1 MIYEDVLELDG
12 KPCFDKCYSFNFPQY
27 RSDIE
32 AGSYIKFSV
41 SDKVC
46 YGRIINVYL
55 SPSSHVHTLRV
66 NQFVKLS
73 TLMEMGECSHAA
85 IINPYVDIDELVQ
98 TSYVMDVLIEMV
110 KGIIFVFKKDP
121 IVNGV
126 YPCEGMEHVF
136 LLRVRYMN
144 GQFEDIDDTQCL
156 PFPCEYDECPLCIS
170 YSKRIYNALYGIRKR
185 ITHVMCRNSEK
196 LGRSFIQGRDLYQF
210 DIQAWVFIVRYC
222 EDSGVPIY
230 GPFSQARKHLQMRKG
245 LELNGVRR
253 KGEIR
258 TVRFE
263 SRHQFHTF
271 DNIFGTYVRNGLYQK
286 RPAVNE

>member
-1 MIYEDVLELDG
+1 M
-12 KPCFDKCYSFNFPQY
+12 
-27 RSDIE
+27 
-32 AGSYIKFSV
+32 AGIGQTQTYYPVHKF
-41 SDKVC
+41 K
-46 YGRIINVYL
+46 
-55 SPSSHVHTLRV
+55 
-66 NQFVKLS
+66 
-73 TLMEMGECSHAA
+73 
-85 IINPYVDIDELVQ
+85 
-98 TSYVMDVLIEMV
+98 
-110 KGIIFVFKKDP
+110 
-121 IVNGV
+121 
-126 YPCEGMEHVF
+126 
-136 LLRVRYMN
+136 
-144 GQFEDIDDTQCL
+144 DIDDTQCL

-196 LGRSFIQGRDLYQF
+196 LGRSFIQGRDSYQF

-222 EDSGVPIY
+222 EDNGVPIY

-271 DNIFGTYVRNGLYQK
+271 GNIFGTYVRYGLSQKLVNGVLILTT
-286 RPAVNE
+286 N